1 MARRDDNL
9 EIENLEDWIK
19 WLDGL
24 DDEHIER
31 FKSRVLRSA
40 GLRGLE
46 YTQDLT
52 PVRSGT
58 LADSYSF
65 GDKNNVFELK
75 AGKTSYVVWGTTVKY
90 ARHVEEGFEQQAGRF
105 VPGFW
110 KNGTFHYRED
120 YDTGM
125 VLTGKVIPGAH
136 QMAKGIEYLDDDLS
150 DIVDFEFQRL
160 YAELNN

>member
-1 MARRDDNL
+1 MGRRDDNF
-9 EIENLEDWIK
+9 EIDNLDKWID

-24 DDEHIER
+24 DKKHVDR

-46 YTQDLT
+46 YTQDYT

-58 LADSYSF
+58 LADSYNF

-75 AGKTSYVVWGTTVKY
+75 IGKTSLVVWGTMVKY
-90 ARHVEEGFEQQAGRF
+90 ARHVEEGFEQNEGRF

-110 KNGTFHYRED
+110 KNGVFHYRPKYE
-120 YDTGM
+120 TGM

-136 QMAKGIEYLDDDLS
+136 QMAKGMESMEDDLDD
-150 DIVDFEFQRL
+150 IAEFEFRRL
-160 YAELNN
+160 YAELND